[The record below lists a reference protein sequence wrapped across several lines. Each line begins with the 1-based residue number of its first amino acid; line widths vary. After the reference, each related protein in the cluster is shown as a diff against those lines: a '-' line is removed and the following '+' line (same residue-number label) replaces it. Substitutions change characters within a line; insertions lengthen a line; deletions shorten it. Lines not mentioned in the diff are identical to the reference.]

1 MRKMSYLRKKGKKFW
16 LKRAIFV
23 PIGIAVGILI
33 FGSVVMLLWNATL
46 PTVFGVHTITFWQAV
61 GILILSK
68 VLFSGFHIRHGHH
81 DFHQREKNIRE
92 KWMNL
97 SPEEKEKMRKQWWGR
112 FEHHV
117 NLDHPENP
125 QTKES

>member
-1 MRKMSYLRKKGKKFW
+1 MSCLGKKEKKFW
-16 LKRAIFV
+16 LKRAIFI
-23 PIGIAVGILI
+23 PIGLAASVFI

-46 PTVFGVHTITFWQAV
+46 PTVLGVHTITFWQAV

-68 VLFSGFHIRHGHH
+68 IIFSGFHIRHGHH
-81 DFHQREKNIRE
+81 GFHHREKEIRE

-97 SPEEKEKMRKQWWGR
+97 SPEEKEKMRKQWWGK

-117 NLDHPENP
+117 NWDNPENNK
-125 QTKES
+125 TKE